1 MDVSNGVVVLLGV
14 GIVFI
19 GLICIIVLCTIMSA
33 VVRKFAKKPEAAPAA
48 APAPVVAEQA
58 VIPNRREMVAA
69 VSAAIAEEL
78 GVEVSGIKILSIK
91 KI

>member
-1 MDVSNGVVVLLGV
+1 MEISNGVVVLLGV
-14 GIVFI
+14 GIVFV
-19 GLICIIVLCTIMSA
+19 GLVCIIVLCSIMSA
-33 VVRKFAKKPEAAPAA
+33 IVGKLAKKPAAAPAA
-48 APAPVVAEQA
+48 APAPVAEQA

-69 VSAAIAEEL
+69 ISAAIAEEL

>member
-1 MDVSNGVVVLLGV
+1 MDVSNGMVILLGL
-14 GIVFI
+14 GIVFF
-19 GLICIIVLCTIMSA
+19 GLICIIVLCTIMGA
-33 VVRKFAKKPEAAPAA
+33 IVRKFAKKPEAPAA
-48 APAPVVAEQA
+48 APAPAPAAEQT

-69 VSAAIAEEL
+69 ISAAIAEEL

>member
-1 MDVSNGVVVLLGV
+1 MVSNGMVVLLGV
-14 GIVFI
+14 GIVFF
-19 GLICIIVLCTIMSA
+19 GLICIIVLCTVMSA
-33 VVRKFAKKPEAAPAA
+33 VVRKLAKKPEAPAPA
-48 APAPVVAEQA
+48 APAPAAEQA